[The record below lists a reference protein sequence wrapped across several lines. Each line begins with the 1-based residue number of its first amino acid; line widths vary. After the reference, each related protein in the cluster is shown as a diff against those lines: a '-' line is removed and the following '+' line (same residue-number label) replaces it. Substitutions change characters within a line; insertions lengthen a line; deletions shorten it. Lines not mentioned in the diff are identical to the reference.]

1 MRERKRRLWV
11 RREQGESGRKLDRA
25 QTFPKIRQSEL
36 RDNVALELWNCNDN
50 IFKKN
55 VHIFVITQSKLR
67 KNPEN
72 VGDGVN
78 SSKPKCNKIS
88 VWKWGDYKSKCSMLM
103 VVSKMVDTDRY
114 RRRKTTSWR
123 RRKWTS
129 RITRGGGGCW
139 VQIPWRGWE
148 VASGEKRRQWHFL
161 TCLTVNYQFHNS
173 PGNFKKLLRGWG
185 ECRNYTEL
193 GCNRSHGIY
202 F

>member
-1 MRERKRRLWV
+1 MEFHGERKRRLWV

-50 IFKKN
+50 IFLKN

-103 VVSKMVDTDRY
+103 VASKMVDTDRY
-114 RRRKTTSWR
+114 RRRNTISWK
-123 RRKWTS
+123 RRKWTR
-129 RITRGGGGCW
+129 RITVISVNMPTPACKRGHNYGKSFPS
-139 VQIPWRGWE
+139 IFWE
-148 VASGEKRRQWHFL
+148 FFL
-161 TCLTVNYQFHNS
+161 TFGS
-173 PGNFKKLLRGWG
+173 
-185 ECRNYTEL
+185 
-193 GCNRSHGIY
+193 
-202 F
+202 